1 MTASA
6 APRSTDPLDYQ
17 NVPRPLAAMAKEFAD
32 GHRIARHAHARAQLI
47 FAIRG
52 VMTVSAD
59 RSRYVVPPQRA
70 LWMPAGMAHAIAL
83 SGPVS
88 MRTLYV
94 QEKGAQGLPDD
105 CRVLAVSPL
114 LRELI
119 VRATSLPVLYDER
132 GADGRLMQM
141 ILDEIAN
148 LPTVPLD
155 LPMPQDK
162 RLLKL
167 CLALIED
174 PADPRTLEQ
183 FATGS
188 NASARTLARLFRSEA
203 GMSFGA
209 WRQQLRLLEA
219 VRRMAAGAPV
229 THVALD
235 LGYAS
240 PSAFA
245 AMFRK
250 TLGVPPSRYFA
261 QAS

>member
-1 MTASA
+1 M
-6 APRSTDPLDYQ
+6 PQRSTDPLDYQ
-17 NVPRPLAAMAKEFAD
+17 NVPRPLAAMAKEFPDA
-32 GHRIARHAHARAQLI
+32 HRIARHSHTRAQLI

-52 VMTVSAD
+52 VMTVSTEQ
-59 RSRYVVPPQRA
+59 SRFIVPPQRA
-70 LWMPAGMAHAIAL
+70 LWMPGGMQHSIL
-83 SGPVS
+83 MSGAVS

-94 QEKGAQGLPDD
+94 QEKGARGLPGR

-119 VRATSLPVLYDER
+119 VRATALPVLYDEK

-155 LPMPQDK
+155 LPMPSDK
-162 RLLKL
+162 RLLRL
-167 CLALIED
+167 CAALIDD
-174 PADPRTLEQ
+174 PADPRTLEE
-183 FATGS
+183 FAQEA
-188 NASARTLARLFRSEA
+188 NASARTLARLFRSETD
-203 GMSFGA
+203 MSFGA

-229 THVALD
+229 TTIALD

-250 TLGVPPSRYFA
+250 TLGVPPSRYFVNEIA
-261 QAS
+261 AS

>member
-1 MTASA
+1 MDT
-6 APRSTDPLDYQ
+6 RSTDPLDYQ

-32 GHRIARHAHARAQLI
+32 GHRIPRHAHARAQLI

-52 VMTVSAD
+52 VMAVRND
-59 RSRYVVPPQRA
+59 QSRYVVPPQRA
-70 LWMPAGMAHAIAL
+70 LWMPGGMKHSIDM
-83 SGPVS
+83 SGAVS

-94 QEKGAQGLPDD
+94 QDKGARGLPQA

-119 VRATSLPVLYDER
+119 VRATALPVLYDEKS
-132 GADGRLMQM
+132 AQGRIMQM
-141 ILDEIAN
+141 ILDEIAT
-148 LPTVPLD
+148 LQTLPLD
-155 LPMPQDK
+155 LPMPADK

-167 CLALIED
+167 CQALIDD
-174 PADPRTLEQ
+174 PADDRTLEE
-183 FATGS
+183 FATDF
-188 NASARTLARLFRSEA
+188 NASARTIARLFRSETA
-203 GMSFGA
+203 MSFGA

-219 VRRMAAGAPV
+219 VRRMAAGDPV
-229 THVALD
+229 TTVALD

-261 QAS
+261 QRAA

>member
-1 MTASA
+1 M
-6 APRSTDPLDYQ
+6 RSTDPLDYQ

-32 GHRIARHAHARAQLI
+32 GYHIARHSHTRAQLI

-52 VMTVSAD
+52 VMTVSSEHN
-59 RSRYVVPPQRA
+59 RFVVPPQRA
-70 LWMPAGMAHAIAL
+70 LWMPAGMTHSIVMA
-83 SGPVS
+83 GQVS

-94 QEKGAQGLPDD
+94 ADKGARGLPGA

-119 VRATSLPVLYDER
+119 VRATALPVLYDEN

-141 ILDEIAN
+141 ILDEIAT
-148 LPTVPLD
+148 LRTLPLD
-155 LPMPQDK
+155 LLLSADP
-162 RLLKL
+162 RLAKL
-167 CLALIED
+167 CQALVED
-174 PADPRTLEQ
+174 PADERTLEQ
-183 FATGS
+183 FAARFG
-188 NASARTLARLFRSEA
+188 ASARTIARLFRSET

-209 WRQQLRLLEA
+209 WRQQLRLMEA
-219 VRRMAAGAPV
+219 LRRMAAGDAV
-229 THVALD
+229 TTVALD

-250 TLGVPPSRYFA
+250 TLGVPPSRYFEKP
-261 QAS
+261 QAA